1 MKLGNKIIL
10 SFVCISLLIASLGVL
25 SSWYSG
31 KIQNHLVINSA
42 QTNRLVEITS
52 SLEIGLYESLVYL
65 SAIKESNGILE
76 GQTTLNEPT
85 LTLLIQQFEEQIDR
99 IEMDYD
105 RMYDFFENSHLQSS
119 GENLEEANRLSERI
133 KLYTNL
139 SKEWLILL
147 EEDAEQAS
155 VQFNTSISPFFR
167 NNITPAISQLREQ
180 TLIYHTEEK
189 KELSLQLSRLNKIL
203 GIAFGASVLLAVL
216 ISLYIYR
223 SIANPLKKL
232 RDGAQQLGQ
241 GNLDKEIEIQSTD
254 EIGELAKSFNDM
266 ASNLKKR
273 TLARDYLDSIIE
285 SLQESLIV
293 TDEEKAIIGI
303 NKAGLKMLNYSRE
316 EIIGLPVT
324 QFYDMESM
332 GDIYK
337 EKQNDGS
344 IFEFQLLAKED
355 MQIPVLFSESDLIN
369 YEGEKV
375 GSVCIATDITERKK
389 SDQAIRDSLREKE
402 VLLSEIHHR
411 VKNNLAV
418 VSGILQLQAY
428 ASSNDEVTK
437 ALTESQARIRSIS
450 LVHEMLYHDHTLAY
464 INYKIYVNDLLDAI
478 SKMYMSDTKD
488 ISLNAE
494 VEDISLDVNLAIPCS
509 LLLNE
514 IVVNSYKH
522 AFDGVGEGKICVS
535 MMENGEYYM
544 LAVEDNGAGL
554 EEDELK
560 DSKSL
565 GKTLIK
571 TLTSQLKGEY
581 QILSGKEGKGT
592 RIEVKFPKRKLNS
605 ARKSY

>member
-1 MKLGNKIIL
+1 M
-10 SFVCISLLIASLGVL
+10 LIASLGVL